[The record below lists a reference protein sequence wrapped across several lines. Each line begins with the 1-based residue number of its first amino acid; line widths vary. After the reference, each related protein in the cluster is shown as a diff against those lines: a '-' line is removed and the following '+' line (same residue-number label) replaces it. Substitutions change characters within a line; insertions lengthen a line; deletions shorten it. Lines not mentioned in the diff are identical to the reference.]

1 MTGES
6 RIPRAAG
13 ALPALGKD
21 FSGDKAALRKALLAR
36 RAAIDPDQKR
46 EWDARIGAQL
56 LAWWAERQDA
66 GLHVDSA
73 LGVYWP
79 LRGEPDLQEAYAKL
93 AQAGVQL
100 ALPVV
105 LEKHAP
111 LTFASW
117 TPGEPMVKDGMG
129 VAVPAGH
136 RLTALPPVIVVPC
149 LGFNESAF
157 RLGYGGGYYD
167 RTLAARPRPTAIGVA
182 YACQQVAFNSDPHDI
197 PLDLIL
203 T

>member
-6 RIPRAAG
+6 RIPRAGG
-13 ALPALGKD
+13 ALPALGED
-21 FSGDKAALRKALLAR
+21 FSIAKAALRKDLLAR

-46 EWDARIGAQL
+46 EWDARIGARL
-56 LAWWAERQDA
+56 LAWWADRQDA
-66 GLHVDSA
+66 GLHVGSV

-79 LRGEPDLQEAYAKL
+79 LRGEPDLQETYTKL

-111 LTFASW
+111 LAFASW
-117 TPGEPMVKDGMG
+117 MPGEAMVKDGMG
-129 VAVPAGH
+129 VAVPAEH
-136 RLTALPPVIVVPC
+136 RLVALPSVIVIPC
-149 LGFNESAF
+149 LGFNEGKY

-167 RTLAARPRPTAIGVA
+167 RTLAVIPRPTAIGVA

-197 PLDLIL
+197 ALDLIL
-203 T
+203 M